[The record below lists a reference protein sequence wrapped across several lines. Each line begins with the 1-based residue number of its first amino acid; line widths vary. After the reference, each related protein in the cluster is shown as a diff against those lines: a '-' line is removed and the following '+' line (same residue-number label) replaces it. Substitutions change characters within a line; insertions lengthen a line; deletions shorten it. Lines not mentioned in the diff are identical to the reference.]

1 MHQLKVN
8 NLIKVLLEQDL
19 KLEDPFLLETNSNL
33 LDERAKS
40 MFQDLYERLGGE
52 GEFIYLDNLKFDFK
66 IDRFLFLYDDAV
78 HFNRY
83 RLNSFKSE
91 LYDVFTFT
99 WVDAYKRLCRTFER
113 ECLKAGLQ
121 ERIWEGPPIAGKCFG
136 DSEEAGDLS
145 GNGSAGWK
153 LNAYNDAQYDLLS
166 RLHGYKIIRL
176 PMYENIMMGGS
187 LKKLDQLLINPK
199 EENAKGIY
207 NWFMRKLV

>member
-8 NLIKVLLEQDL
+8 NLIKLLLEQDL
-19 KLEDPFLLETNSNL
+19 KLEDPFLLETNPNL
-33 LDERAKS
+33 LDERAKF
-40 MFQDLYERLGGE
+40 MFQDLYNRLGGE

-83 RLNSFKSE
+83 RLTSFKSAI
-91 LYDVFTFT
+91 YDVFTFS

-121 ERIWEGPPIAGKCFG
+121 ERIWEGPPIANKCFG
-136 DSEEAGDLS
+136 DSEEAGELS
-145 GNGSAGWK
+145 SNGSAGWK

-176 PMYENIMMGGS
+176 PMYENIMLGGS
-187 LKKLDQLLINPK
+187 LKKLDQLLINPN
-199 EENAKGIY
+199 EEYSKGIY
-207 NWFMRKLV
+207 NWFMRKMV